1 MQLVEKPAEIKTLS
15 ERWRAEDNRI
25 GFVPTLGA
33 LHEGHLSLIRAAR
46 SQCKR
51 LVVSIFV
58 NPTQFRRGEDFDTY
72 ARPFERDSELLR
84 EAGCDALF
92 APNVEAMYGGR
103 TLDLAPSGER
113 VHVEP
118 GRLGEIWEGESR
130 PGHMRGVAT
139 VVAMLFNIA
148 RPHRAYF
155 GEKDYQQLKVVER
168 LARNLFFG
176 VEVISCPTVRESDG
190 LALSSRNVNLTPE
203 EREAAPAIYRALRAA
218 ADLARGGER
227 DAARLVDAMLR
238 VFEEQPLV
246 DIQYAAIV
254 DAETLASLDGP
265 PARALMA
272 ARLGETRLIDNMRI

>member
-1 MQLVEKPAEIKTLS
+1 MSLVPVTCAGWLRS
-15 ERWRAEDNRI
+15 WRCSSTS
-25 GFVPTLGA
+25 P
-33 LHEGHLSLIRAAR
+33 
-46 SQCKR
+46 
-51 LVVSIFV
+51 
-58 NPTQFRRGEDFDTY
+58 
-72 ARPFERDSELLR
+72 
-84 EAGCDALF
+84 
-92 APNVEAMYGGR
+92 
-103 TLDLAPSGER
+103 
-113 VHVEP
+113 
-118 GRLGEIWEGESR
+118 
-130 PGHMRGVAT
+130 
-139 VVAMLFNIA
+139 

-254 DAETLASLDGP
+254 DAETLASLDTLDGP

>member
-33 LHEGHLSLIRAAR
+33 LHEVHLSLIRAAR

-254 DAETLASLDGP
+254 DAETLASLDTLDGP
-265 PARALMA
+265 PA
-272 ARLGETRLIDNMRI
+272 

>member
-1 MQLVEKPAEIKTLS
+1 MQLVEKPEEMQALS
-15 ERWRAEDNRI
+15 ERWRAEGNRI

-46 SQCKR
+46 SQCER

-58 NPTQFRRGEDFDTY
+58 NPTQFRTGEDFDTY
-72 ARPFERDSELLR
+72 SRPFEPDSELLR
-84 EAGCDALF
+84 EEGCDALF
-92 APNVEAMYGGR
+92 APSVEDVYGKGSP
-103 TLDLAPSGER
+103 DLSPSGER

-139 VVAMLFNIA
+139 VVAMLFNIV

-155 GEKDYQQLKVVER
+155 GEKDYQQLKVVEW

-176 VEVISCPTVRESDG
+176 VEVIPCPTVREPDG

-218 ADLARGGER
+218 ADLARGGEH
-227 DAARLVDAMLR
+227 DAATDSRPFTSPAA
-238 VFEEQPLV
+238 PLV
-246 DIQYAAIV
+246 AGTPLFRSVVQDLTI
-254 DAETLASLDGP
+254 L
-265 PARALMA
+265 R
-272 ARLGETRLIDNMRI
+272 